1 MKSFRKFIP
10 FAKVEEQ
17 KDGTLYVY
25 GLVTAEKPDQENEV
39 CDYEST
45 KPFYQKLVARYA
57 KATSAVE
64 GMEQS
69 IAPLRE
75 MHQLKAVGCGKA
87 IDFDDDAKTIRMG
100 FHVVESEACKK
111 VKAGV
116 LIGFSQGGDYVK
128 QWAKGKFT
136 WYTADPGEVSLVD
149 SPCLE
154 DALIQQ
160 LVEKTFTYVQENGST
175 ELRKFQ
181 VAKPAAIVPARDGSL
196 TRAEKMDRVSKAQKL
211 VSLTIQKSMYDV
223 KTVADILQS
232 LRSTCSWLADEK
244 AFEGDESDVPEKL
257 KGILSQLAIVFIE
270 LATEEANELVE
281 AAKVAKGAITMKPEL
296 LAKLKD
302 LGKGTVSLTKDEMEA
317 LGKLAD
323 HVDTMEKAGKS
334 VVAHLQSMHKAA
346 QDHHDGM
353 VKAHGAHM
361 ADMHDGIAKCAKA
374 LGTFETG
381 AGAIT
386 GGGEKTN
393 TVTFTKEQLDAEVA
407 KAVELAK
414 KESVTLPTTFTKEQV
429 DAEIAKA
436 VEKAKGEVADPTN
449 KAKLMLV
456 GRDGKPIERSKAD
469 AAPVQ
474 GEELSKSV
482 GF

>member
-1 MKSFRKFIP
+1 MFKTFRKFIP

-45 KPFYQKLVARYA
+45 KPFYQKLVSRYA
-57 KATSAVE
+57 KATAAVE

-87 IDFDDDAKTIRMG
+87 IEFDDDKKTISMG

-128 QWAKGKFT
+128 QWQKGKFT

-181 VAKPAAIVPARDGSL
+181 VSKPAAKVPARDGSL
-196 TRAEKMDRVSKAQKL
+196 TRAEKIDRVRKMHGVVAL
-211 VSLTIQKSMYDV
+211 AMQKSMYDV

-244 AFEGDESDVPEKL
+244 AFEDDDSPVPDKL
-257 KGILSQLAIVFIE
+257 KGILSQLATVFIE

-281 AAKVAKGAITMKPEL
+281 AAKVAKGAITTMKPEL

-317 LGKLAD
+317 LAGLAD
-323 HVDTMEKAGKS
+323 KLDVVEKAGKS
-334 VVAHLQSMHKAA
+334 VVAHLQSMHKAV
-346 QDHHDGM
+346 QEHHDGM
-353 VKAHGAHM
+353 VKAAADHM
-361 ADMHDGIAKCAKA
+361 AEMHESIGKCAKA
-374 LGTFETG
+374 LGTFESG

-386 GGGEKTN
+386 GG
-393 TVTFTKEQLDAEVA
+393 KEAAGGV
-407 KAVELAK
+407 
-414 KESVTLPTTFTKEQV
+414 TFTKEQV
-429 DAEIAKA
+429 DKAVADALAKAKETPVVPPPPGTLTQADLDKA
-436 VEKAKGEVADPTN
+436 VEAALAKAATDKTKLTLVPRPGQETKRPETPVVPGEGDEL
-449 KAKLMLV
+449 AK
-456 GRDGKPIERSKAD
+456 SA
-469 AAPVQ
+469 
-474 GEELSKSV
+474 